1 MELCDTDLE
10 KQVKRQRRFDAVEVF
25 NLMVQMGE
33 ASKYLAFR
41 KIIHRD
47 IKPGNILVNNLHNDY
62 QYKLADFGCVS

>member
-10 KQVKRQRRFDAVEVF
+10 KEVKSEGQFNALDVF

-47 IKPGNILVNNLHNDY
+47 IKPGNILVDNLHNDY